1 MEKQQQQ
8 SADQAPSAD
17 VLMDT
22 SFEDLWELF
31 SHRLLSDAFLDSLIL
46 AIQNRTRTLILL
58 NKKKVTNGTNIFLGT
73 YCKFFKKKIQQK

>member
-58 NKKKVTNGTNIFLGT
+58 NKKTVTNGINPIFTLFQL
-73 YCKFFKKKIQQK
+73 FFIK